1 MLTVTTGQG
10 SCALFANGSLTL
22 TIKDTT
28 VNANGEWGIA
38 GWPDKEKLIIENSTV
53 TAEGTTAAIAD
64 FGSGI
69 ELIGCSIVE
78 PDIASIDNG
87 AIIDPDGY
95 TMKRAVISPAKQYY
109 VGDVNRDGEVDLM
122 DATLLSRYVAEWDG
136 YADQVDLDLADMDG
150 KDGVTLTD
158 VTILAR
164 VVAEWDGYEQYKV
177 LKAVGAEPRHEF

>member
-1 MLTVTTGQG
+1 
-10 SCALFANGSLTL
+10 
-22 TIKDTT
+22 
-28 VNANGEWGIA
+28 
-38 GWPDKEKLIIENSTV
+38 
-53 TAEGTTAAIAD
+53 
-64 FGSGI
+64 
-69 ELIGCSIVE
+69 
-78 PDIASIDNG
+78 
-87 AIIDPDGY
+87 
-95 TMKRAVISPAKQYY
+95 MKRAVISPAKQYY

-177 LKAVGAEPRHEF
+177 LKTVGAEPRHES